1 MEDKRKKKRKIFVL
15 EMGVVFLIILVVFFV
30 IGFLK
35 KDTTFSKEENRM
47 LTTKPKISIDEI
59 LSGEFESE
67 YEQYKNDQFP
77 FRNVFVKLKSIV
89 SVAMGDREA
98 NGVVRGEDGY
108 LMEKF
113 TPYSEESNQKKLEN
127 LQKFIEENSN
137 IKQYFLMVPTA
148 INILEDKVPRGILL
162 KSQDKRMD
170 EFFQR
175 FEEMGGTPIDVRDAF
190 RENKDKELYYHTDHH
205 WTSEGAYIAYKE
217 AKKKLNLNKN
227 IEYTK
232 LSVYDNFQG
241 SLTYNSGFYM
251 NHRDVIDIYF
261 PKKNSV
267 YSVVNYVEEKKKTAS
282 LYNHEKL
289 PTKESYEVFLDG
301 NHSLI
306 KIQSTVQNKA
316 VLLVFKDS
324 YANCFIPFLTQH
336 YSEILVVDPRYYY
349 GDIQELIKT
358 EEVTKILY
366 LYNANTFFTD
376 TSLTN
381 VLEQ

>member
-1 MEDKRKKKRKIFVL
+1 MEDKRKKKRNIFIL
-15 EMGVVFLIILVVFFV
+15 EMGVIFLIILVGFFF
-30 IGFLK
+30 IGLVK
-35 KDTTFSKEENRM
+35 KDTSFSKEENRM
-47 LTTKPKISIDEI
+47 LTTRPRVSIDGI
-59 LSGEFESE
+59 VSGEFESE

-77 FRNVFVKLKSIV
+77 FRNIFVKLKSIV
-89 SVAMGDREA
+89 SVAMGDCEA
-98 NGVVRGEDGY
+98 NGIVRGKDGY

-113 TPYSEESNQKKLEN
+113 APYSEEANEKKIESIG
-127 LQKFIEENSN
+127 KFMEKNSK
-137 IKQYFLMVPTA
+137 IKQYFLMVPTS

-175 FEEMGGTPIDVRDAF
+175 FQEMGGRTIDVRDTF
-190 RENKDKELYYHTDHH
+190 RKNKDKELYYHTDHH

-217 AKKKLNLNKN
+217 AKKELNLKKN

-289 PTKESYEVFLDG
+289 STKESYEVFLDG

-376 TSLTN
+376 TTLTN
-381 VLEQ
+381 VLE

>member
-1 MEDKRKKKRKIFVL
+1 MEDKRKKKIFVL

-47 LTTKPKISIDEI
+47 LTTRPKISIDEI

-98 NGVVRGEDGY
+98 NGIVRGEDGY

-113 TPYSEESNQKKLEN
+113 APYSEESNQKKLEN

-175 FEEMGGTPIDVRDAF
+175 FQEMGGTPIDIRDVF
-190 RENKDKELYYHTDHH
+190 RENKDKELYYYTDHH

-217 AKKKLNLNKN
+217 AKKKLNLKKN

-381 VLEQ
+381 VLE

>member
-1 MEDKRKKKRKIFVL
+1 MEDKRKKKRNIFIL
-15 EMGVVFLIILVVFFV
+15 EMGVIFLIVLVGFFF
-30 IGFLK
+30 IGLVK
-35 KDTTFSKEENRM
+35 KDTSFSKEENRM
-47 LTTKPKISIDEI
+47 LTTRPKISIDGI
-59 LSGEFESE
+59 VSGEFESE

-98 NGVVRGEDGY
+98 NGIVRGEDGY

-113 TPYSEESNQKKLEN
+113 VPYSEEANEKKLEN
-127 LQKFIEENSN
+127 IGKFIEKNSK
-137 IKQYFLMVPTA
+137 IKQYFLMVPTS

-170 EFFQR
+170 EFFQSFR
-175 FEEMGGTPIDVRDAF
+175 EMGGRTIDVRDAF

-217 AKKKLNLNKN
+217 AKKKLNLKKN
-227 IEYTK
+227 VEYTK

-306 KIQSTVQNKA
+306 KIQSTVQNEA

-349 GDIQELIKT
+349 GNIQELIKT
-358 EEVTKILY
+358 EEVTAILY

-376 TSLTN
+376 TTLTN
-381 VLEQ
+381 VLE

>member
-1 MEDKRKKKRKIFVL
+1 MEDREKKKQKIFIL
-15 EMGVVFLIILVVFFV
+15 EMGIIFLAVLILFLL

-35 KDTTFSKEENRM
+35 RDTVFSEEENRM
-47 LTTKPKISIDEI
+47 LTTRPQISVDGV

-67 YEQYKNDQFP
+67 FEQYKNDQFP
-77 FRNVFVKLKSIV
+77 FRNLFVKLKSIV
-89 SVAMGDREA
+89 SIAMGDREA
-98 NGVVRGEDGY
+98 NGVIRGEDGY
-108 LMEKF
+108 LMERF
-113 TPYSEESNQKKLEN
+113 SPYSEENHQKKLEVMK
-127 LQKFIEENSN
+127 KFMEKNSN
-137 IKQYFLMVPTA
+137 IQQYFLMVPTS
-148 INILEDKVPRGILL
+148 INILEDKVPRGISL

-170 EFFQR
+170 EFFSY
-175 FEEMGGTPIDVRDAF
+175 FEEQGGRTIDVREVF
-190 RENKDKELYYHTDHH
+190 RKNKDKELYYHTDHH
-205 WTSEGAYIAYKE
+205 WTTEGAYIAYKE
-217 AKKKLNLNKN
+217 AKKSLNLKKDV
-227 IEYTK
+227 EYTK
-232 LSVYDNFQG
+232 LAVYDNFQG
-241 SLTYNSGFYM
+241 SLTYTSGFYM

-289 PTKESYEVFLDG
+289 STKESYEVFLDG

-306 KIQSTVQNKA
+306 KIQSTVENEA

-358 EEVTKILY
+358 EEVNKILY

-376 TSLTN
+376 TTLTN
-381 VLEQ
+381 ILE